1 VPGPFLLR
9 TITIFNLVFLPFTN
23 LLTRA
28 EKWCQQWCEWPSM
41 ARLETIHVV
50 SSVLKPVNVGAY
62 LTPYMTKEEKI
73 KLVILNANFDT
84 KNNLLL
90 RETQVLILPDKI
102 KEGPCHF
109 FW

>member
-1 VPGPFLLR
+1 
-9 TITIFNLVFLPFTN
+9 
-23 LLTRA
+23 
-28 EKWCQQWCEWPSM
+28 M
-41 ARLETIHVV
+41 ARPETIRVV
-50 SSVLKPVNVGAY
+50 SSALRPVSVGAY